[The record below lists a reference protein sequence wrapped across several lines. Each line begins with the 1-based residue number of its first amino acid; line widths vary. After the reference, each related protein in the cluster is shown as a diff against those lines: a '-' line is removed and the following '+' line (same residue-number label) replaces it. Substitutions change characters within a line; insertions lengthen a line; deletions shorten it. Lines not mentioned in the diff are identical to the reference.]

1 MWDGEG
7 LDEAGDIGGSTED
20 IKFFRVEELVMDAA
34 EDVGL
39 EVGVAEVEKRAWH
52 FLRSQR
58 GVVNGG
64 KEKKRHWNKK

>member
-1 MWDGEG
+1 
-7 LDEAGDIGGSTED
+7 
-20 IKFFRVEELVMDAA
+20 MDAV

-39 EVGVAEVEKRAWH
+39 EVGVAEVEERAWP